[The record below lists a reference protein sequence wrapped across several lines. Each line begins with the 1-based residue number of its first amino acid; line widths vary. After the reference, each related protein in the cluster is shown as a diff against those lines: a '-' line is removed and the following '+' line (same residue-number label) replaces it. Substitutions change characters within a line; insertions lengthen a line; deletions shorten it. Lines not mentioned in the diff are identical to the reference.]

1 MENLEI
7 GEKVMQEQIES
18 QVEEITKLNNKFQ
31 ELEMS
36 HSRKIEQL
44 ESWKSMYQKFKYE
57 SEAKL
62 DISLFP

>member
-1 MENLEI
+1 
-7 GEKVMQEQIES
+7 MQEQIES

-57 SEAKL
+57 SEAK
-62 DISLFP
+62 